1 MRLEFLFIAYT
12 NIHKRGMPMHVI
24 YLVAMF
30 WGSFALS
37 PETHGSPASPIFGI
51 SSQDPEAFCSN
62 VKVQPLP
69 DQLSKAVPKGNSDK
83 YGMGKFEDEALK
95 VHRHFFS
102 LAEGCR
108 SRYQETRDRMCSQI
122 IESLGRVVDG
132 DYYKPNQWGKATW
145 TLGFSMSTRIGF
157 PMLMALETAK
167 THLGESRS
175 LIDIEKRFHRWLDAR
190 AKKASTFYE
199 NKPDNLWA
207 NQDTAWAIFYGSYLL
222 QRGDNKGLAV
232 VDEAVGRVLNSLRP
246 DGSIPMETKRG
257 AMALHYTALEMS
269 NLLRGLM
276 ILRANSAEDSKKIEA
291 FETALVFYLDALQ
304 DLEKVDDYA
313 AENVMA
319 GRPNPKEQNLSSLSG
334 GIGMVRLYIDKFDKP
349 ELFNRLAAMLLD
361 QRICAYEDRNRRPP
375 SRLASCPTLKL
386 KNETSYYF
394 MTTLGNDSCL
404 YKSFGLKKITTQET
418 VSKPTI
424 NSVLDIGSSS
434 TAEICERAIVEW
446 ENDRGEWVK
455 VAESRGLTL
464 EGCRLFIK

>member
-1 MRLEFLFIAYT
+1 M
-12 NIHKRGMPMHVI
+12 
-24 YLVAMF
+24 
-30 WGSFALS
+30 
-37 PETHGSPASPIFGI
+37 
-51 SSQDPEAFCSN
+51 
-62 VKVQPLP
+62 
-69 DQLSKAVPKGNSDK
+69 
-83 YGMGKFEDEALK
+83 
-95 VHRHFFS
+95 
-102 LAEGCR
+102 
-108 SRYQETRDRMCSQI
+108 
-122 IESLGRVVDG
+122 
-132 DYYKPNQWGKATW
+132 
-145 TLGFSMSTRIGF
+145 
-157 PMLMALETAK
+157 
-167 THLGESRS
+167 
-175 LIDIEKRFHRWLDAR
+175 
-190 AKKASTFYE
+190 
-199 NKPDNLWA
+199 
-207 NQDTAWAIFYGSYLL
+207 
-222 QRGDNKGLAV
+222 
-232 VDEAVGRVLNSLRP
+232 
-246 DGSIPMETKRG
+246 
-257 AMALHYTALEMS
+257 
-269 NLLRGLM
+269 
-276 ILRANSAEDSKKIEA
+276 
-291 FETALVFYLDALQ
+291 
-304 DLEKVDDYA
+304 EKVDDYA

-319 GRPNPKEQNLSSLSG
+319 GRPNPKEQNLSALSG